1 MQIIHS
7 VLFRL
12 KHQKNSA
19 EERAF
24 LVSALELLA
33 PIAPQFKIYNEV
45 SPKNNFDFYFYMVFA
60 SQKEYDAYN
69 AHPSHLHF
77 VQSRWIP
84 EVAEFMEV
92 DLTEADALQ
101 LL

>member
-12 KHQKNSA
+12 KHPSNSA
-19 EERAF
+19 EEREF
-24 LVSALELLA
+24 LQAALEALA

-45 SPKNNFDFYFYMVFA
+45 SPKNHFDFYFYMVFP

-69 AHPSHLHF
+69 AHPSHQNF
-77 VQSRWIP
+77 VHTRWVP
-84 EVAEFMEV
+84 EVADFMEV
-92 DLTEADALQ
+92 DLTEKDMSQ
-101 LL
+101 L

>member
-12 KHQKNSA
+12 KHQKKSP
-19 EERAF
+19 EEQDF
-24 LVSALELLA
+24 LKAALELLA
-33 PIAPQFKIYNEV
+33 PIAPQFKVYNEV
-45 SPKNNFDFYFYMVFA
+45 SPKNNFDYYFYMVFA

-69 AHPSHLHF
+69 AHPSHLKF
-77 VQSRWIP
+77 VSTRWIP

-92 DLTEADALQ
+92 DLMEADTTQ
-101 LL
+101 L

>member
-12 KHQKNSA
+12 KHPKNSA
-19 EERAF
+19 DEREF
-24 LVSALELLA
+24 LAASLEALGS
-33 PIAPQFKIYNEV
+33 IAPQFKIYNEV
-45 SPKNNFDFYFYMVFA
+45 SPKNNFDFYFYMAFA

-69 AHPSHLHF
+69 AHPSHQNF
-77 VQSRWIP
+77 VSTRWIP

-92 DLTEADALQ
+92 DLTEADTTQ
-101 LL
+101 F

>member
-12 KHQKNSA
+12 KHAKNST
-19 EERAF
+19 EEKAF
-24 LVSALELLA
+24 LKAAQGALGS
-33 PIAPQFKIYNEV
+33 IAPQFKIFNEV

-60 SQKEYDAYN
+60 SGQEYDAYN
-69 AHPSHLHF
+69 SNPSHLNF
-77 VQSRWIP
+77 VSTRWIP

-92 DLTEADALQ
+92 DLTEADTDQ
-101 LL
+101 L